1 MAEIV
6 LNPDT
11 GMYDAVSP
19 EGEVIYD
26 GGVNADTEIPDS
38 VAPDSEVSED
48 VSEDSEGSEVL
59 EETPDDGSMPVII
72 SPYSSVADEAA
83 FSPQSWQINMAEN
96 RGIGDHYLLWAVRDS
111 VSGYNRYW
119 RYYLAI
125 GKDIEFNVFND
136 VYTYNS
142 VDLFTYYD
150 NGDTVTYE
158 VENSS
163 GTVDGS
169 QYLVYSDLYFD
180 YVGSDPANS
189 PVVYIFFIV
198 FIMLFVLLI
207 ATRRR

>member
-6 LNPDT
+6 FNPDT
-11 GMYDAVSP
+11 EMYDAVTS

-26 GGVNADTEIPDS
+26 GGVNADSEIPDS
-38 VAPDSEVSED
+38 VAPDPETSED
-48 VSEDSEGSEVL
+48 VLEDSENSEVL
-59 EETPDDGSMPVII
+59 EETPDDGSGPVFI
-72 SPYSSVADEAA
+72 SPYSSVVDEAA
-83 FSPQSWQINMAEN
+83 FSPQSWQINIAEN
-96 RGIGDHYLLWAVRDS
+96 RGIGEHYLLWAVRDTI
-111 VSGYNRYW
+111 SGYNRYW
-119 RYYLAI
+119 RYYLAV
-125 GKDIEFNVFND
+125 GKDIEFNESND

-142 VDLFTYYD
+142 VDLFSYND

-180 YVGSDPANS
+180 YVGIDPTNS
-189 PVVYIFFIV
+189 PVVYMVAIA

-207 ATRRR
+207 VTRRR

>member
-26 GGVNADTEIPDS
+26 GGVNAATEISDS
-38 VAPDSEVSED
+38 VAPDSETSED
-48 VSEDSEGSEVL
+48 ILEDSEDSEVL
-59 EETPDDGSMPVII
+59 EETQNDEPII
-72 SPYSSVADEAA
+72 QFASPLSVVDNEAS
-83 FSPQSWQINMAEN
+83 FTPRDWQVNLAEY
-96 RGIGDHYLLWAVRDS
+96 RDIGDHYLLWAVRS
-111 VSGYNRYW
+111 SGSYSRW
-119 RYYLAI
+119 TYYLAI
-125 GKDIEFNVFND
+125 GSDIEYNND
-136 VYTYNS
+136 VYTYND
-142 VDLFTYYD
+142 VDLFSYYD
-150 NGDTVTYE
+150 NGSTVTYE
-158 VENSS
+158 VETAS
-163 GTVDGS
+163 GSVDGS

-189 PVVYIFFIV
+189 PVVYIFFIA